1 MIVDM
6 RNNKKRQLIIGS
18 SMQILFS
25 FIVLLINNF
34 ITNREHYP
42 VNIIAMMFVVASKTF
57 LAPVVESLMI
67 IEMKKDLA
75 RGSEDIRTFG

>member
-1 MIVDM
+1 M
-6 RNNKKRQLIIGS
+6 
-18 SMQILFS
+18 
-25 FIVLLINNF
+25 INNF